1 MVNAFDMARE
11 TARLVDAGKSC
22 REVAVEMRRLFP
34 TATLADVQR
43 AFRVGLNRQGPRGR
57 PGSEAFQTKS

>member
-1 MVNAFDMARE
+1 MVSAFDMVRE

-22 REVAVEMRRLFP
+22 HEVAIEMRRLFP

-43 AFRVGLNRQGPRGR
+43 AFRIGLDRQDPRGR